1 MIWPGNFPIKRMW
14 NWRPTEMQRKFAELV
29 VLHEGRTFG
38 YECAVEAGYSEN
50 RSRQEA
56 SELQNPEQS
65 PLVVKYIGELREE
78 QRNRFKVN
86 YGRHVTE
93 LAKIRD
99 QALKHRSFSAAA
111 NAEHMRGKAG
121 GLYVEQKHILHGKLD
136 DDKDEQEMNKE
147 IAELLKSNRKIINI
161 TPEDVIDTEVTDESK
176 QLSSTLSPTK
186 TKSDQDSTS

>member
-1 MIWPGNFPIKRMW
+1 MGVPARL
-14 NWRPTEMQRKFAELV
+14 TEMQRKFAETLI
-29 VLHEGRTFG
+29 LHEGRKFD
-38 YECAVEAGYSEN
+38 YECAIEAGYEPTN
-50 RSRQEA
+50 ARPMASR
-56 SELQNPEQS
+56 LQNPEYS

-136 DDKDEQEMNKE
+136 DDKDELEMNKE

-161 TPEDVIDTEVTDESK
+161 TPEDVIDVESP
-176 QLSSTLSPTK
+176 SESTPEQKLPSTNK
-186 TKSDQDSTS
+186 IQSDSDSTS

>member
-1 MIWPGNFPIKRMW
+1 MGVPKRL
-14 NWRPTEMQRKFAELV
+14 TEMQRRFAELV
-29 VLHEGRTFG
+29 VLHEGRKFG

-161 TPEDVIDTEVTDESK
+161 TPEDIIDIEEIDESK
-176 QLSSTLSPTK
+176 QLSPPLSPIK
-186 TKSDQDSTS
+186 TKSDPDSTS

>member
-1 MIWPGNFPIKRMW
+1 MGVPSRL
-14 NWRPTEMQRKFAELV
+14 TEMQRKFAEL
-29 VLHEGRTFG
+29 LILYEGRKFD
-38 YECAVEAGYSEN
+38 YECAVEAGYSPDN
-50 RSRQEA
+50 ARPMASR
-56 SELQNPEQS
+56 LQNPEYS

-93 LAKIRD
+93 LARIRD

-111 NAEHMRGKAG
+111 NAEHMRGKAS

-161 TPEDVIDTEVTDESK
+161 TPEDVIDAESTNESQESPKLPLTNKPQTD
-176 QLSSTLSPTK
+176 P
-186 TKSDQDSTS
+186 DSTS

>member
-1 MIWPGNFPIKRMW
+1 MAVPSRL
-14 NWRPTEMQRKFAELV
+14 TEMQRKFSEL
-29 VLHEGRTFG
+29 LIMYEGRKFD
-38 YECAVEAGYSEN
+38 YECAIEAGYEPTN
-50 RSRQEA
+50 ARPMASR
-56 SELQNPEQS
+56 LQNPEYS

-136 DDKDEQEMNKE
+136 EDQNETEMNKE
-147 IAELLKSNRKIINI
+147 IAQLLKSNRKIINI
-161 TPEDVIDTEVTDESK
+161 TPEDVIDVESTNELTPAPK
-176 QLSSTLSPTK
+176 LPPTK
-186 TKSDQDSTS
+186 QTPSDPDSTS

>member
-1 MIWPGNFPIKRMW
+1 
-14 NWRPTEMQRKFAELV
+14 MQRKFAEL
-29 VLHEGRTFG
+29 LILYEGRKFD
-38 YECAVEAGYSEN
+38 YECAIEAGYEPN
-50 RSRQEA
+50 NARPMASR
-56 SELQNPEQS
+56 LQNPEYS
-65 PLVVKYIGELREE
+65 PLVVRYIGELREE

-161 TPEDVIDTEVTDESK
+161 TPEDVIDVVSTDEFPQSPKLTSTSK
-176 QLSSTLSPTK
+176 TE
-186 TKSDQDSTS
+186 SDNDSTS

>member
-1 MIWPGNFPIKRMW
+1 MKDASSAMN
-14 NWRPTEMQRKFAELV
+14 
-29 VLHEGRTFG
+29 VLLKQAIAKTVHDKKPPN
-38 YECAVEAGYSEN
+38 YKI
-50 RSRQEA
+50 
-56 SELQNPEQS
+56 QNS
-65 PLVVKYIGELREE
+65 LHSVVKYIGDLREE

-136 DDKDEQEMNKE
+136 EDQNEAQMNE
-147 IAELLKSNRKIINI
+147 ELAELLKSNRKIINI
-161 TPEDVIDTEVTDESK
+161 TPEDVIDIEATNESK
-176 QLSSTLSPTK
+176 QLSQTLSPTK

>member
-1 MIWPGNFPIKRMW
+1 MGVPSRL
-14 NWRPTEMQRKFAELV
+14 TEMQRKFAELLI
-29 VLHEGRTFG
+29 LHEGRKFD
-38 YECAVEAGYSEN
+38 YECAIEAGYEPN
-50 RSRQEA
+50 NARPMASR
-56 SELQNPEQS
+56 LQNPEYS
-65 PLVVKYIGELREE
+65 PLVVKYMGELREE

-111 NAEHMRGKAG
+111 NAEHMRGKAS

-136 DDKDEQEMNKE
+136 EDKNEQEMNKE

-161 TPEDVIDTEVTDESK
+161 TPEDVIDVESTSESSPAPKLPSTK
-176 QLSSTLSPTK
+176 Q
-186 TKSDQDSTS
+186 TKSDEDSTS

>member
-1 MIWPGNFPIKRMW
+1 MGVPSRL
-14 NWRPTEMQRKFAELV
+14 TEMQRKFAEALI
-29 VLHEGRTFG
+29 LYEGRKFD

-65 PLVVKYIGELREE
+65 PLVVKYIGDLREE

-136 DDKDEQEMNKE
+136 DDKDELEMNKE

-161 TPEDVIDTEVTDESK
+161 TPEDVIDVESTSESSPEPKLPLTK
-176 QLSSTLSPTK
+176 Q
-186 TKSDQDSTS
+186 TKSDEDSTS

>member
-1 MIWPGNFPIKRMW
+1 MGVPSRL
-14 NWRPTEMQRKFAELV
+14 TEMQRKFEEL
-29 VLHEGRTFG
+29 LILYEGRKFD
-38 YECAVEAGYSEN
+38 YECAIEAGYEPN
-50 RSRQEA
+50 NARPMASR
-56 SELQNPEQS
+56 LQNPEYS

-93 LAKIRD
+93 LARIRD

-111 NAEHMRGKAG
+111 NAEHMRGKAS

-136 DDKDEQEMNKE
+136 DDKDEKEMNKE

-161 TPEDVIDTEVTDESK
+161 TPEDVIDVTSTDESK
-176 QLSSTLSPTK
+176 QSLELPSK
-186 TKSDQDSTS
+186 NKEQSDSDATS

>member
-1 MIWPGNFPIKRMW
+1 M
-14 NWRPTEMQRKFAELV
+14 A
-29 VLHEGRTFG
+29 
-38 YECAVEAGYSEN
+38 
-50 RSRQEA
+50 SR
-56 SELQNPEQS
+56 LQNPEYS

-136 DDKDEQEMNKE
+136 DDKEEHEMNKE

-161 TPEDVIDTEVTDESK
+161 TPEDVIDVKSIDESQESP
-176 QLSSTLSPTK
+176 QLTSTN
-186 TKSDQDSTS
+186 KSEDAPDSTS

>member
-1 MIWPGNFPIKRMW
+1 MGVPSRL
-14 NWRPTEMQRKFAELV
+14 TEMQRKFAEL
-29 VLHEGRTFG
+29 LILSEGRKFD
-38 YECAVEAGYSEN
+38 YECAIEAGYEPN
-50 RSRQEA
+50 NARPMASR
-56 SELQNPEQS
+56 LQNPEYS

-93 LAKIRD
+93 LARIRD

-136 DDKDEQEMNKE
+136 DDKDEQEMNAE

-161 TPEDVIDTEVTDESK
+161 TPEDIIDVESTNELTPEPK
-176 QLSSTLSPTK
+176 LPAAKETQ
-186 TKSDQDSTS
+186 SDPDSTS

>member
-1 MIWPGNFPIKRMW
+1 MGVPSRL
-14 NWRPTEMQRKFAELV
+14 TEMQRKFAEL
-29 VLHEGRTFG
+29 LILYEGRKFD
-38 YECAVEAGYSEN
+38 YECAIEAGYAQDN
-50 RSRQEA
+50 ARPMASR
-56 SELQNPEQS
+56 LQNPEYS

-111 NAEHMRGKAG
+111 NAEHMRGKAS

-161 TPEDVIDTEVTDESK
+161 TPEDVIDIAVTTESK
-176 QLSSTLSPTK
+176 QLPESPSPTK

>member
-1 MIWPGNFPIKRMW
+1 MGVPSRL
-14 NWRPTEMQRKFAELV
+14 TEMQRKFAEALI
-29 VLHEGRTFG
+29 LYEGRKFD
-38 YECAVEAGYSEN
+38 YERAVEAGYEPN
-50 RSRQEA
+50 NARPMASR
-56 SELQNPEQS
+56 LQNPEYS

-99 QALKHRSFSAAA
+99 RALKHRSFSAAA

-121 GLYVEQKHILHGKLD
+121 GLYIEQKHIIHGKLD
-136 DDKDEQEMNKE
+136 DDKEEVEMNKE

-161 TPEDVIDTEVTDESK
+161 TPEDIIDVESTNESQESP
-176 QLSSTLSPTK
+176 QLTSTNKPEN
-186 TKSDQDSTS
+186 DPDSTS

>member
-1 MIWPGNFPIKRMW
+1 MGVPSRL
-14 NWRPTEMQRKFAELV
+14 TEMQRKFAEALI
-29 VLHEGRTFG
+29 LYEGRKFD
-38 YECAVEAGYSEN
+38 YECAIEAGYEPN
-50 RSRQEA
+50 NARPMASR
-56 SELQNPEQS
+56 LQNPEYS

-147 IAELLKSNRKIINI
+147 IAQLLKSNRKIINI
-161 TPEDVIDTEVTDESK
+161 TPEDVIDVESTNE
-176 QLSSTLSPTK
+176 STPALKLSPTK
-186 TKSDQDSTS
+186 QTKSDEDSTS

>member
-1 MIWPGNFPIKRMW
+1 MGVPSRL
-14 NWRPTEMQRKFAELV
+14 TEMQRKFAEL
-29 VLHEGRTFG
+29 LILYEGRKFD
-38 YECAVEAGYSEN
+38 YECAIEAGYAQDN
-50 RSRQEA
+50 ARPMASR
-56 SELQNPEQS
+56 LQNPEYS

-99 QALKHRSFSAAA
+99 KALKHRSFSAAA

-136 DDKDEQEMNKE
+136 DDKDELEMNKE

-161 TPEDVIDTEVTDESK
+161 TPEDVIDVESTSESSPAPKLPSTK
-176 QLSSTLSPTK
+176 Q
-186 TKSDQDSTS
+186 TKSDSDSTS

>member
-1 MIWPGNFPIKRMW
+1 MGVPKRL
-14 NWRPTEMQRKFAELV
+14 TDMQRRFAELL
-29 VLHEGRTFG
+29 VLHEGRKFA

-50 RSRQEA
+50 RARQEA
-56 SELQNPEQS
+56 SELQNPEQC
-65 PLVVKYIGELREE
+65 PLVVKYIGDLRED

-136 DDKDEQEMNKE
+136 EDQNEEQMNE
-147 IAELLKSNRKIINI
+147 ELAELLKSNRKIINI
-161 TPEDVIDTEVTDESK
+161 TPEDVIDVEGTDESPQSLEPPSK
-176 QLSSTLSPTK
+176 NKAQ
-186 TKSDQDSTS
+186 SDSDSTS

>member
-1 MIWPGNFPIKRMW
+1 MGVPKRL
-14 NWRPTEMQRKFAELV
+14 TGMQRKFAELI
-29 VLHEGRTFG
+29 VLYEGRKFD
-38 YECAVEAGYSEN
+38 YECAIEAGYSEN

-65 PLVVKYIGELREE
+65 PLVVKYIGDLREE

-93 LAKIRD
+93 LARIRD

-136 DDKDEQEMNKE
+136 DDKNEEEMNKE
-147 IAELLKSNRKIINI
+147 IADLLKSNRKIINI
-161 TPEDVIDTEVTDESK
+161 TPEEVIDVESTTEDREPQPV
-176 QLSSTLSPTK
+176 LSIRKPQ
-186 TKSDQDSTS
+186 SDQGSTS

>member
-1 MIWPGNFPIKRMW
+1 
-14 NWRPTEMQRKFAELV
+14 MQRKFAEL
-29 VLHEGRTFG
+29 LILYEGRKFD
-38 YECAVEAGYSEN
+38 YECAIEAGYEPN
-50 RSRQEA
+50 NARPMASR
-56 SELQNPEQS
+56 LQNPEYS

-93 LAKIRD
+93 LARIRD

-111 NAEHMRGKAG
+111 NAEHMRGKAS

-136 DDKDEQEMNKE
+136 DDKEEHEMNKE

-161 TPEDVIDTEVTDESK
+161 TPEDVIDVKDIDESPK
-176 QLSSTLSPTK
+176 SPQLQSVNK
-186 TKSDQDSTS
+186 VKSGQDSTS

>member
-1 MIWPGNFPIKRMW
+1 MGVPKRL
-14 NWRPTEMQRKFAELV
+14 TEMQRRFAELL
-29 VLHEGRTFG
+29 VLHEGRKFA

-50 RSRQEA
+50 RARQEA
-56 SELQNPEQS
+56 SELRNPEQC
-65 PLVVKYIGELREE
+65 PLVVKYIGDLREE

-136 DDKDEQEMNKE
+136 EDQNEEQMNE
-147 IAELLKSNRKIINI
+147 ELAELLKSNRKIINI
-161 TPEDVIDTEVTDESK
+161 TPEDVIDVENTSESSPEPKLLSTTQTKADE
-176 QLSSTLSPTK
+176 
-186 TKSDQDSTS
+186 DSTS

>member
-1 MIWPGNFPIKRMW
+1 MGVPKRL
-14 NWRPTEMQRKFAELV
+14 TEMQRKFAELV
-29 VLHEGRTFG
+29 VLHEGRKFG
-38 YECAVEAGYSEN
+38 YECAVEAGYSQN

-121 GLYVEQKHILHGKLD
+121 GLYVEQKHIQHGKLD

-161 TPEDVIDTEVTDESK
+161 TPEDVIDIEVTDESK
-176 QLSSTLSPTK
+176 QLPQPLTPIK

>member
-1 MIWPGNFPIKRMW
+1 MGVPSRL
-14 NWRPTEMQRKFAELV
+14 TEMQRKFAEL
-29 VLHEGRTFG
+29 LILYEGRKFD
-38 YECAVEAGYSEN
+38 YECAIEAGYEPTN
-50 RSRQEA
+50 ARPMASR
-56 SELQNPEQS
+56 LQNPEYS

-136 DDKDEQEMNKE
+136 DDKDELEMNKE

-161 TPEDVIDTEVTDESK
+161 TPEDVIDVEST
-176 QLSSTLSPTK
+176 SESTPEQKLPSTNK
-186 TKSDQDSTS
+186 IQSDSDSTS

>member
-1 MIWPGNFPIKRMW
+1 MGVPSRL
-14 NWRPTEMQRKFAELV
+14 TEMQRKFAELL
-29 VLHEGRTFG
+29 VLHEGRKFD
-38 YECAVEAGYSEN
+38 YECAIEAGYEPN
-50 RSRQEA
+50 NARPMASR
-56 SELQNPEQS
+56 LQNPEYS
-65 PLVVKYIGELREE
+65 PLVVKYMGELREE

-136 DDKDEQEMNKE
+136 EDKNEQEMNKE

-161 TPEDVIDTEVTDESK
+161 TPEDVIDVESTNESTSEPKLSLAK
-176 QLSSTLSPTK
+176 QTQ
-186 TKSDQDSTS
+186 SDSDSTS

>member
-1 MIWPGNFPIKRMW
+1 MGVPSRL
-14 NWRPTEMQRKFAELV
+14 TEMQRKFAEL
-29 VLHEGRTFG
+29 LILYEGRKFD
-38 YECAVEAGYSEN
+38 YECAVEAGYEPN
-50 RSRQEA
+50 NARPMASR
-56 SELQNPEQS
+56 LQNPEYS

-111 NAEHMRGKAG
+111 NAEHMRGKAS

-136 DDKDEQEMNKE
+136 EDQNEKEMNKE
-147 IAELLKSNRKIINI
+147 IAQLLKSNRKIINI
-161 TPEDVIDTEVTDESK
+161 TPEDVIDVESIDEAKESPKLSLSNKTET
-176 QLSSTLSPTK
+176 
-186 TKSDQDSTS
+186 DQDSTS